1 MSEKNKVLYKQ
12 AQIAGLGLIILI
24 VGLVYQRKD
33 LMGIGI
39 LFFLYGLVRSYLI
52 WKVLKKAEED

>member
-39 LFFLYGLVRSYLI
+39 LFFLYGLVRS
-52 WKVLKKAEED
+52 